1 VTLNGTVV
9 RSYNAPYV
17 RAGRV
22 MAPLEPF
29 VTSVAG
35 SIEYIGGT
43 LVIRRADRF
52 AQIPMPQEPHPS
64 RFQSIFVQIAPVLRT
79 LGIRVSYDA
88 ARRALVVQT
97 PSDAVATPTP
107 FNPAVPFVAPRA
119 VFTPTP
125 AQTPRPTVIGTPLP
139 RRTPLPF
146 STEVRCC

>member
-1 VTLNGTVV
+1 MLNGTVV
-9 RSYNAPYV
+9 RSYNPPYV

-29 VTSVAG
+29 VTSIAG

-52 AQIPMPQEPHPS
+52 AQIPMPQEPQPS
-64 RFQSIFVQIAPVLRT
+64 HFQSTFVQIAPVLRT

-88 ARRALVVQT
+88 AQRALIVET
-97 PSDAVATPTP
+97 PPAAIATPTP
-107 FNPAVPFVAPRA
+107 FNPAVPLIAPRA

-125 AQTPRPTVIGTPLP
+125 AQTPRPMVTGSPLP

-146 STEVRCC
+146 STDVRCC